1 MHREPAFPIPVFKVV
16 RRMHDEDAWTVLRTA
31 SASEPR
37 AGETNV
43 GTDGREDLSTLLRT
57 RAPFERAMAAA
68 YADTVRRHR
77 QANVPMAMWED
88 GRTVLVSP
96 FDVRL
101 PGEEDR
107 PAAD

>member
-1 MHREPAFPIPVFKVV
+1 MNAKDPKDLGTLMQTSAPI
-16 RRMHDEDAWTVLRTA
+16 D
-31 SASEPR
+31 
-37 AGETNV
+37 
-43 GTDGREDLSTLLRT
+43 
-57 RAPFERAMAAA
+57 RAMAAA
-68 YADTVRRHR
+68 YADTIRRHR

-107 PAAD
+107 SAGD